1 MTASNNLTLD
11 EALDV
16 IKKVAELTG
25 REIELALAAIKWEE
39 VDKKVAIAT
48 LPLLSQQLQ
57 KSRDYLIGQ
66 VKEMSTDDRE
76 LFLSSLLASQVIEKL
91 KLVISILERGGSGL
105 ALHTAAKIS
114 YGAAQVASCWAN
126 CAFCPVFCGIASA
139 ASAVGV
145 TTDIIAENK
154 DQQDSDKLGQTVDA
168 INAKVDRLEAKADFI
183 MDLPG
188 DPKDQ
193 PPIPQVPPGS
203 KPVSLTD
210 IERKLDFIM
219 DLPPGG
225 EVPATPPDSQ
235 PVSLTDLEK
244 KLDVTKKFYK
254 FEGSFTPTFQADKTL
269 ITIKTGIAVPTL
281 TTGFIDLTGM
291 RQHDVVTITTKLL
304 EQTLIIVGKF
314 PVLQDHW
321 IIWRV
326 KTFSG
331 PQVYGIKHLQDF
343 ADILELPGDGVEI
356 LITQAASASDFD
368 PKSLITIPYQF
379 VIESITKPSFTVVS
393 PPSTP

>member
-1 MTASNNLTLD
+1 MTTSNNLTLE

-16 IKKVAELTG
+16 IKKVVELAG
-25 REIELALAAIKWEE
+25 QEIDLALATIKWEE
-39 VDKKVAIAT
+39 AEKKVAIGT
-48 LPLLSQQLQ
+48 LPRLSLQLQ
-57 KSRDYLIGQ
+57 KSRDDLIGQ
-66 VKEMSTDDRE
+66 VKEMSPKDRE

-91 KLVISILERGGSGL
+91 KLVISILEKGGSGL

-139 ASAVGV
+139 ASVVGV

-168 INAKVDRLEAKADFI
+168 INGKVDRLEAKADFI

-188 DPKDQ
+188 DPKEQ

-225 EVPATPPDSQ
+225 KVPATPADSQ

-269 ITIKTGIAVPTL
+269 ITIKTGITIPML
-281 TTGFIDLTGM
+281 TTGFIDLTSM

-304 EQTLIIVGKF
+304 EQTWKLGGPI
-314 PVLQDHW
+314 PLLEDHW

-331 PQVYGIKHLQDF
+331 PQADGIKHLQDF

-356 LITQAASASDFD
+356 LITQSASASDFD

-379 VIESITKPSFTVVS
+379 VVESIAKPVFTTVS
-393 PPSTP
+393 PPSTL